1 MADMMSNIFGTKRNI
16 DVVFCIDGTGSMSGC
31 IESVKS
37 NARRFHLEFASAMT
51 DLGSEIDSMRIK
63 VVVFRD
69 YESEGK
75 EAIKQSEFF
84 ELPDDEADFASYMT
98 GVVATGGGDY
108 PENGLEALY
117 TAMNSDF
124 TTGAK
129 DRQVIVLFTD
139 AEALELKE
147 RAGCEGYPTDMVDE
161 DGLVTTWACASQDKV
176 LKLREKNKRL
186 VIFAPAGTKYEA
198 VSKKLNRSIFE
209 PVNMGEGLKDIDF
222 KEIIKIIAA
231 SASAV

>member
-1 MADMMSNIFGTKRNI
+1 MADMSNIFGTKRNI
-16 DVVFCIDGTGSMSGC
+16 DVVFCIDGTGSMSSC

-37 NARRFHLEFASAMT
+37 NARRFHMEFANAMT
-51 DLGSEIDSMRIK
+51 DLGSEIDSMRIR

-69 YESEGK
+69 YKDEGK
-75 EAIKQSEFF
+75 EAVTASDFF
-84 ELPDDEADFASYMT
+84 ELPMDEPDFASYMS
-98 GVVATGGGDY
+98 GVTAFGGGDY

-117 TAMNSDF
+117 EAMNSDF

-129 DRQVIVLFTD
+129 DRQVIVMFTD
-139 AEALELKE
+139 AEALALKE
-147 RAGCEGYPTDMVDE
+147 RAGCEGYPADMVDE
-161 DGLVTTWACASQDKV
+161 DGLITAWACASQEKA

-186 VIFAPAGTKYEA
+186 VIFAPAGSKYEEL
-198 VSKKLNRSIFE
+198 SKKLNRSIFE
-209 PVNMGEGLKDIDF
+209 PVDMGAGLKDIDF